1 MHDVKNDASRATLSQ
16 IPVVLLAQN
25 AVQPRIR
32 TPGVTPKS
40 TLWLSR
46 ALARQDTR
54 RNARGLSMEEEQRE
68 EQGVDDIAV
77 ETEGLLVLV
86 GAGMAMKGAEANK

>member
-1 MHDVKNDASRATLSQ
+1 MKNDASWATLSQ
-16 IPVVLLAQN
+16 IPVVFLSQN
-25 AVQPRIR
+25 AMQPRIR

-40 TLWLSR
+40 SLWLSC

-54 RNARGLSMEEEQRE
+54 RNARGLGMKEEQRE

-86 GAGMAMKGAEANK
+86 GAGMAMKGAEASR